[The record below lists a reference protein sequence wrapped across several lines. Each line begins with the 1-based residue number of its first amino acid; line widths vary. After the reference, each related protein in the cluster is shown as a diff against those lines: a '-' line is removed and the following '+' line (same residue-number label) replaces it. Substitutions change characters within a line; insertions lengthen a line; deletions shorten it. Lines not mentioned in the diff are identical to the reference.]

1 MVTGE
6 RSDVISLGKR
16 GLWLEMLR
24 RGLFPAWGRMN
35 GKTSVRQRGSRL
47 GSIVQIRFKATARKE
62 RRMRSTQQSAAS
74 LIQALG
80 SWSGSEFGVLAR
92 GPLSRLVVVDEA
104 QPTTRTEHRASR
116 P

>member
-1 MVTGE
+1 VAGDAEARSFSCLGPYE
-6 RSDVISLGKR
+6 RENVSAS
-16 GLWLEMLR
+16 E
-24 RGLFPAWGRMN
+24 
-35 GKTSVRQRGSRL
+35 GSRL